1 MKKMLFVLTF
11 VVVLLFVS
19 CIVTADFSKLYH
31 LALNAI
37 ANGSKETALD
47 YSFRLKG
54 LAKGPEQLSM
64 AYMISGY
71 SYFLNGNY
79 SDALREFDTSDD
91 YLFSQEACGGI
102 ILTTFML
109 NQYDLVSGHLNALN
123 TFEDEWLFTVN
134 TETLNKSRLYEICA
148 LSLAIRKNQ
157 VEFDALKTK
166 VSPEKMQEMEVFFFE

>member
-1 MKKMLFVLTF
+1 MKNMLIVLVF
-11 VVVLLFVS
+11 SLSILFS
-19 CIVTADFSKLYH
+19 GCIITNDFKSSYQLGLSAIENGSESASLEYAQRLK
-31 LALNAI
+31 AI
-37 ANGSKETALD
+37 AETREQKAL
-47 YSFRLKG
+47 
-54 LAKGPEQLSM
+54 